1 MFTPFLFDTKRK
13 AMCINDELP
22 AMGTPVDV
30 RVSRGRLRCVPPY
43 ADQEFEF
50 SSIDGKLVGVSKI
63 KWHGFPYWCV
73 ELRDEL
79 NTYRLLF
86 FLKSGM
92 FVRLLACLFGRRLK
106 YLSLQVG
113 TLSDGTY
120 QMVVYGDSKRLEP
133 TGITLPP
140 IRRKRKE
147 KGKPYFCDYSGRLK
161 AVQKI
166 VDEMN
171 IQPTRTHEG

>member
-43 ADQEFEF
+43 SDNELEF
-50 SSIDGKLVGVSKI
+50 SQIEGELMGISKV
-63 KWHGFPYWCV
+63 KWHGFPYWRV
-73 ELRDEL
+73 ELKDEV
-79 NTYRLLF
+79 NTYNLLF

-92 FVRLLACLFGRRLK
+92 FVYLLRCLFGRRVEN
-106 YLSLQVG
+106 LSLQVG

-147 KGKPYFCDYSGRLK
+147 KGKPYFCDYSERLK
-161 AVQKI
+161 TVQKI
-166 VDEMN
+166 VDEVN
-171 IQPTRTHEG
+171 IQPIRTHRR

>member
-43 ADQEFEF
+43 SDNELEFTQIEGELMG
-50 SSIDGKLVGVSKI
+50 ISKVR
-63 KWHGFPYWCV
+63 WHGFPYWCV
-73 ELRDEL
+73 CLHDGMNE
-79 NTYRLLF
+79 YHLLF
-86 FLKSGM
+86 FQKSGM
-92 FVRLLACLFGRRLK
+92 FVRLLACLFGRTVGN
-106 YLSLQVG
+106 LSLQVG

-133 TGITLPP
+133 ADIHIPSVK
-140 IRRKRKE
+140 RHRKKE
-147 KGKPYFCDYSGRLK
+147 GVNPKDWQDYTDRLN
-161 AVQKI
+161 AIERI
-166 VDEMN
+166 VKEVS
-171 IQPTRTHEG
+171 QPSCAH